1 MDEGITYPVALYRCF
16 PSHNVQSYNVQCTDL
31 TYYALTYFVSERPR
45 QACDCQAHPSLRH
58 WINSV
63 LRYAL
68 LAAACAAAQKK
79 HILRLHFVL
88 LLQAY
93 AITWHRAQGA
103 TFTGCV
109 LVDPTNES
117 FSHGQL
123 YVAASRSTCSKNL
136 LNTNTK
142 LSSRCHSFGGT
153 FSTRPATNDNHSIM
167 QHDTFHIS
175 FTIIINFVRFT
186 ACERTCITPQ
196 PCITQLKKNSN

>member
-45 QACDCQAHPSLRH
+45 QAYDCQAHPSLRH

-79 HILRLHFVL
+79 NILRLHFVL

-142 LSSRCHSFGGT
+142 LSSRRRLAGPSQHGQ
-153 FSTRPATNDNHSIM
+153 RPMT
-167 QHDTFHIS
+167 
-175 FTIIINFVRFT
+175 
-186 ACERTCITPQ
+186 ITPSCNME
-196 PCITQLKKNSN
+196 PFTYLSPSSSTSFDLPLASVHA